1 MGVRS
6 DRHRQTVDCH
16 IECVYI
22 LVYVEFV
29 YVGQGPVACNQA
41 LVIPVCKRGGK
52 LDPTNYR
59 PVSVTEPLMRLYAG
73 ILNARLFTTL
83 RAMDF
88 EPTHW
93 LASV

>member
-1 MGVRS
+1 MCSPFTAARPVPAGAGWEAQ
-6 DRHRQTVDCH
+6 RQEWKWGSGLTGTGRRWTAH

-59 PVSVTEPLMRLYAG
+59 PVAVTEPLMRL
-73 ILNARLFTTL
+73 
-83 RAMDF
+83 
-88 EPTHW
+88 
-93 LASV
+93 